1 MMRLRPASFQ
11 RRRCEQEHVMRAS
24 SILDPALEQQDP
36 IARRAYLGTRLRE
49 TVAWAHSRS
58 PHVRRAFDKAGIG
71 PRDVASLDDLTKIPI
86 TRKDDVP
93 AMQAEIGRA
102 SCRERV

>member
-1 MMRLRPASFQ
+1 
-11 RRRCEQEHVMRAS
+11 MRAS

-93 AMQAEIGRA
+93 AMQAAEPPFGGLLA
-102 SCRERV
+102 V